1 MELWAKIVRLLLFS
15 NTVFKWSLPISTS
28 TCRIWKGLLP
38 RLITEH
44 CSKTLTRCSCLN
56 SSKHHRYPLNKVF
69 YLGKGVKRVVILILV
84 KNIQYLIEVG
94 TKVGSSEDLE
104 LTPDQLTS
112 QLYFSH
118 FSYIAR
124 ISFNCLF
131 KELLF

>member
-1 MELWAKIVRLLLFS
+1 M
-15 NTVFKWSLPISTS
+15 
-28 TCRIWKGLLP
+28 
-38 RLITEH
+38 
-44 CSKTLTRCSCLN
+44 
-56 SSKHHRYPLNKVF
+56 
-69 YLGKGVKRVVILILV
+69 KRVVILILV
-84 KNIQYLIEVG
+84 KNIQYLTEVG

-118 FSYIAR
+118 FNYIAR